1 MVKARR
7 GSAGSATE
15 TERSPARDGTSFIMS
30 DTQSLNIAIVGGG
43 PGGYAAAFL
52 AADLGMTVTLIDPEV
67 NPGGVCLY
75 RGCIPSKALLHVAK
89 LIEESEQAKNWGIDF
104 AAPKIDLARLRTWK
118 EGVVKKLTG
127 GLGILSKQRK
137 VHYVQGRAAFENS
150 TTLRVTKSDGSDES
164 LTFDRIIIA
173 TGSRP
178 AIVPTLKLDTP
189 RMMDSTGALNLEDI
203 PGTLLVVGGG
213 YIGLELGSVYAALG
227 TRVTVVEMLPGLLP
241 GADRDLVLPLHKR
254 LEKLFDGILLNTT
267 VSSVKDESTGIRAT
281 LKAQDGNTQEK
292 VFDRVL
298 VSVGRKP
305 NSEIPGLDKTHVQVG
320 QRGFIQVNKQ
330 LQTDDPAIFAIG
342 DVVGEPMLA
351 HKASHEGRVAVEA
364 IAGQKVAFEP
374 NAIPAVV
381 FTDPEVAWCGLT
393 ETQAQNENRE
403 IKVAK
408 FPWAAS
414 GRAVTIDR
422 PEGMT
427 KLLFDPQTERVLGV
441 GIVGAGAG
449 ELIAE
454 GVLAVEMAAL
464 ASDIAMTI
472 HPHPTLSETVM
483 ESAEVFFGTSTHIY
497 RPKRG

>member
-1 MVKARR
+1 MNETLNQTSNENP
-7 GSAGSATE
+7 GAT
-15 TERSPARDGTSFIMS
+15 
-30 DTQSLNIAIVGGG
+30 QKLHIAVVGGG

-52 AADLGMTVTLIDPEV
+52 AADLGMQVTLIDPEV

-89 LIEESEQAKNWGIDF
+89 LIEESQQAKNWGIDF
-104 AAPKIDLARLRTWK
+104 PPPKIDLTRLRTWK
-118 EGVVKKLTG
+118 EGVVKRLTG
-127 GLGILSKQRK
+127 GLGQLSKQRH
-137 VHYVQGRAAFENS
+137 VQYIQGRAGFENS
-150 TTLRVTKSDGSDES
+150 TTLRISKTDSTEVVLS
-164 LTFDRIIIA
+164 FDRIILA

-178 AIVPTLKLDTP
+178 AIIPALKLVSP
-189 RMMDSTGALNLEDI
+189 RLMDSTGALNLEDI
-203 PGTLLVVGGG
+203 PGSLLVVGGG

-254 LEKLFDGILLNTT
+254 LEKMFETILVKTT
-267 VSSVKDESTGIRAT
+267 VASLKEDGAGIRAT
-281 LKAQDGNTQEK
+281 LEGASLQEQDREK

-305 NSEIPGLDKTHVQVG
+305 NSEIPGLETTHISVNA
-320 QRGFIQVNKQ
+320 RGFIEVNKQ
-330 LQTDDPAIFAIG
+330 LQTADPSTYAVG

-351 HKASHEGRVAVEA
+351 HKAMHEGRVAAEA
-364 IAGQKVAFEP
+364 IAGYKVAFEP

-393 ETQAQNENRE
+393 ETEAEKENRE

-408 FPWAAS
+408 FPWGAS
-414 GRAVTIDR
+414 GRAVTLDR
-422 PEGMT
+422 PEGVT
-427 KLLFDPQTERVLGV
+427 KLIVDPKTERVLGV

-454 GVLAVEMAAL
+454 GVLAIEMAAL
-464 ASDIAMTI
+464 ASDVAMTI

-483 ESAEVFFGTSTHIY
+483 ESAEVFFGTATDVF